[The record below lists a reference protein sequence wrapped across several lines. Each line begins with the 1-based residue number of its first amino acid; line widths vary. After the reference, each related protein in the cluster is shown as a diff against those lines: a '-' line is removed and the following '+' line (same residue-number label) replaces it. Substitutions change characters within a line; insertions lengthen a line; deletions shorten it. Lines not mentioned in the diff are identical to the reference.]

1 MSTFCMGYYLGVL
14 AAVLI
19 PALIFWFAGR
29 WGFFGVLIRIVCVI
43 VVLLRVFTWLGH
55 PPTCA

>member
-1 MSTFCMGYYLGVL
+1 MGYYLGVL

-43 VVLLRVFTWLGH
+43 VLLLRVFTWLGH